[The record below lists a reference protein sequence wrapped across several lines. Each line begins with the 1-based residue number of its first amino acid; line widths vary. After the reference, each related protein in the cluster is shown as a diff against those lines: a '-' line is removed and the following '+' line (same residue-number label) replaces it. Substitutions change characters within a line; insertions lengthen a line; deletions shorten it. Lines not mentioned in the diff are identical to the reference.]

1 MLEVIWNPVTKSLI
15 ERRLFSL
22 PFDKQKIIKAHV
34 ISAGRIRTAEKTV
47 LRIKRTDLTKEF
59 FLGLYL
65 EKRIK

>member
-1 MLEVIWNPVTKSLI
+1 MLEIIYNPVTKSLI

-22 PFDKQKIIKAHV
+22 HFDKQRIIKEHI
-34 ISAGRIRTAEKTV
+34 ISAGTIRTPEKTV